1 MPLYRF
7 AVNDEHHVDLTD
19 PIEHPSD
26 AVAVRDAHRALAE
39 LVADLPEAAQAE
51 FRIAVQDPSGTVIYQ
66 ASVTF
71 RGEAAADLE
80 ARGLNGGS
88 AK

>member
-7 AVNDEHHVDLTD
+7 AVDDGRHVDLTD
-19 PIEHPSD
+19 AIEHPSD

-51 FRIAVQDPSGTVIYQ
+51 FRIAVQAPSGTVIYQ

-71 RGEAAADLE
+71 RGETAADMK
-80 ARGLNGGS
+80 ARGLNGGPT
-88 AK
+88 K